1 MTEKMIDGHLL
12 IEVDSKTKPPISE
25 LKVTGGGI
33 INFKIVGG
41 TAAITIPVRGR
52 FLDGC
57 TFRPI
62 GYGQNSDLAVQRL
75 EHCVIE
81 DGKTARF
88 QLYEEPKDEM
98 EVWYTIICQD
108 DYGWYFAQGSSP
120 PRMIIRPR

>member
-1 MTEKMIDGHLL
+1 MTEKMTDGHLL

-25 LKVTGGGI
+25 LKVTGGDI
-33 INFKIVGG
+33 INFRVVGG
-41 TAAITIPVRGR
+41 TAAITVPVRGR

-81 DGKTARF
+81 NGNTARF
-88 QLYEEPKDEM
+88 
-98 EVWYTIICQD
+98 
-108 DYGWYFAQGSSP
+108 
-120 PRMIIRPR
+120 